1 MVGGWSAAQVVK
13 YLPSKCKALGSMLNT
28 AKKEK
33 KYTYAYIYTT
43 YMCIYIHMRNKLQL
57 D

>member
-33 KYTYAYIYTT
+33 N
-43 YMCIYIHMRNKLQL
+43 IYICIHLYNIYVYIHTYEKQLQL